1 MASGIPSRPSA
12 KGDAETSLDTSSK
25 PKGKS
30 DEGTGGAWPSR
41 SKGRS
46 RFSLVCV
53 DLRELFDASSLGG
66 SSSLPHVGHDEVP
79 DETNPQ
85 IGHSYTVPAAG
96 VHASRCRKR
105 RMVLVKGTSTECRGM
120 L

>member
-12 KGDAETSLDTSSK
+12 REGAETSLDTSSK

-30 DEGTGGAWPSR
+30 DEGTEGAWPSR
-41 SKGRS
+41 SKGIS

-53 DLRELFDASSLGG
+53 DLGELFAAPSLGV

-79 DETNPQ
+79 DETSPQ
-85 IGHSYTVPAAG
+85 IGHSYTVLAAG

>member
-1 MASGIPSRPSA
+1 VASGIPSRPSA
-12 KGDAETSLDTSSK
+12 RGDAETSLDTSSK

-30 DEGTGGAWPSR
+30 DEGIGGAWPSR

-46 RFSLVCV
+46 RFSLVCM
-53 DLRELFDASSLGG
+53 DLRELFTAPSLED

-79 DETNPQ
+79 DETSPQ
-85 IGHSYTVPAAG
+85 IGHSYTVPAVR

-105 RMVLVKGTSTECRGM
+105 RAVLIKGMSTECHGM